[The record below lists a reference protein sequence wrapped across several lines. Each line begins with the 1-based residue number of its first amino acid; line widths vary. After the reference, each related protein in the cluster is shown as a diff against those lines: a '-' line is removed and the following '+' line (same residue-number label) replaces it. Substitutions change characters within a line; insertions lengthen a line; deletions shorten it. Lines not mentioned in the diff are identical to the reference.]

1 MMLNRNQCLECSL
14 CDNPGPLMDT
24 CRSADV
30 MVVGL
35 SAKVAKYE
43 NEIPLDGRT
52 RSGRVI
58 DELERIANE
67 QGLTVYRTNIVK
79 CAPLDAQKK
88 LRYPQNAEMD
98 ACLGNFEEEIKM
110 ISPQVVILLGD
121 IVRKTV
127 MKKWRLDIPKPED
140 NQIHIITFDG
150 KYIAAVYH
158 PSYVLRSNE
167 RKQNY
172 IEALKQ
178 IITYTK
184 ERM

>member
-1 MMLNRNQCLECSL
+1 MMLNKNQCLECSL
-14 CDNPGPLMDT
+14 CDNPGPLMDM

-35 SAKVAKYE
+35 SAKIAKYD

-58 DELERIANE
+58 DELEHIAKE
-67 QGLTVYRTNIVK
+67 QGLMVYRTNIVK
-79 CAPLDAQKK
+79 CAPLDEKKK

-98 ACLGNFEEEIKM
+98 ACLGYFEEEIKM
-110 ISPQVVILLGD
+110 ISPQTIILLGD

-127 MKKWRLDIPKPED
+127 MKKWGVNIPKPED
-140 NQIHIITFDG
+140 NQIHIINFDG
-150 KYIAAVYH
+150 KSIAAVYH

-167 RKQNY
+167 RKKNY
-172 IEALKQ
+172 IEVLKQ
-178 IITYTK
+178 IIAYTK